1 VARRRT
7 SGSVR
12 PIGAEPPTLSL
23 RDTVRAD
30 LLRACSPGER
40 WQDVSW
46 RRREVLAVAFDRPG
60 VWAVVEYRLRQWVAG
75 RPRAQRLALKPLT
88 VLTRKLVE
96 AVTGISI
103 HASAQIG
110 PGFYV
115 GHFGSVIVGGGV
127 RAGENLSIS
136 QDVTIGW
143 HRGSPVL
150 GNQVFLA
157 PGAKAFGPIT
167 IGDHVAVGAN
177 AVVHRDVPAFSTVVA
192 AEAHVLPDRGN
203 MRPDRRP

>member
-1 VARRRT
+1 MTARPPRNVARRRT

-12 PIGAEPPTLSL
+12 PIPP
-23 RDTVRAD
+23 V
-30 LLRACSPGER
+30 
-40 WQDVSW
+40 
-46 RRREVLAVAFDRPG
+46 
-60 VWAVVEYRLRQWVAG
+60 
-75 RPRAQRLALKPLT
+75 KPLT
-88 VLTRKLVE
+88 VLTRKVVE

-136 QDVTIGW
+136 QDVTLGW

-150 GNQVFLA
+150 GDQVFLA

-192 AEAHVLPDRGN
+192 AEAQVLPDRGN
-203 MRPDRRP
+203 MRPDRRA